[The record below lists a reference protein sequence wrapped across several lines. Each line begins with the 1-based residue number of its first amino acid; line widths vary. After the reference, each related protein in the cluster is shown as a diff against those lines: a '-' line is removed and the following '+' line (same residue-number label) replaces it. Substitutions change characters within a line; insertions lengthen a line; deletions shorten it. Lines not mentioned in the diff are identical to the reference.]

1 MFANAGRVASEAV
14 DNIRTLTGLSAQ
26 YVFMDKYWR
35 ELDGPARKG
44 LRKANISGISFGFTE
59 FAMFGMMA
67 GLDVVCYFQ
76 MRKQHAMASIQYCTP
91 FAKQAIFRLV
101 HDGHG
106 CRPGLRPVQ

>member
-26 YVFMDKYWR
+26 YIFMDKYWR

-59 FAMFGMMA
+59 FAMFGMVA
-67 GLDVVCYFQ
+67 GLDFVWLFPSTRSVQ
-76 MRKQHAMASIQYCTP
+76 DGSNPILHAHMFETNGIQT
-91 FAKQAIFRLV
+91 
-101 HDGHG
+101 GS
-106 CRPGLRPVQ
+106 